1 MPETTTTQ
9 MPPTVDVQ
17 HIVAEVYPEEAVVAP
32 DVEHIVAEVYP
43 EAVVALDVE
52 HSGAEVFSPSQHST
66 HEGPTPELRGRQFQR

>member
-1 MPETTTTQ
+1 
-9 MPPTVDVQ
+9 MPPTVDVQQ
-17 HIVAEVYPEEAVVAP
+17 HIVAEVYPDEAVVAP

>member
-1 MPETTTTQ
+1 
-9 MPPTVDVQ
+9 MPPTEVSPEAVALDVQ

-43 EAVVALDVE
+43 EAVALDVE